1 MPCDEPSNRQSVNT
15 GLRLNH
21 ITPALTLVGCGRTCK
36 LLQTTK
42 GKPSRELPSDTSLP
56 DELNHFY
63 ARFEASNTE
72 VCMRASAVPDDCV
85 IMLSVADVSNTFKQ
99 VNIHKAVGPDGLPG
113 RVLRACADQLA
124 GVFTDIFNMSLI
136 ETVTPTCFEQTTIVP
151 VPKTTKA
158 TCLNDYRPVALTS
171 IAMKC
176 FERLVM
182 AHINTIIPETLDPLQ
197 FAYRPNKSTDDALS
211 IAHHTAL
218 SHLDKRNTYVRML
231 FIDYSSAF
239 NNVVPSKLI
248 TKLRI
253 LGLNTSLCNWIL
265 DFLKGRPQVVRVGSN
280 TSATLILNTG
290 APQGCVLSPLL
301 YSLFTHDCMAMHDS
315 NTIIKFADDT
325 TVVGLITDNDETAY
339 REEVRDLAGW
349 CQNNN
354 LSLNVTKT
362 KEMIV
367 DYRKSSTEHVPILI
381 DGAVVEQVASFKFL
395 GVHINNKLDWSKHT
409 KTVVKRARQSL
420 FHLRKL
426 KRFGMVPEILK
437 RFYSCNIESILTGCI
452 TAWYGNCSASD
463 RKALQRIVRTAQYI
477 TGTKLP
483 AIQDLYTRRCQRKA
497 LTFVK
502 DPSHRLF
509 SILPHGKRYRSAKS
523 RTKRLPD
530 SFYPQA
536 IRLLNR

>member
-1 MPCDEPSNRQSVNT
+1 
-15 GLRLNH
+15 
-21 ITPALTLVGCGRTCK
+21 
-36 LLQTTK
+36 
-42 GKPSRELPSDTSLP
+42 
-56 DELNHFY
+56 
-63 ARFEASNTE
+63 
-72 VCMRASAVPDDCV
+72 MRASAVPDDCV
-85 IMLSVADVSNTFKQ
+85 ITLSVADVSKTFKQ

-113 RVLRACADQLA
+113 RVLRACADQLT
-124 GVFTDIFNMSLI
+124 GVFIDIFNMSLI
-136 ETVTPTCFEQTTIVP
+136 ESVIPTCFKQTTIVP
-151 VPKTTKA
+151 VPKNMKA
-158 TCLNDYRPVALTS
+158 TYLNDYRPVALTS
-171 IAMKC
+171 VAMKC

-197 FAYRPNKSTDDALS
+197 FAYRPNRSTDDAIS
-211 IAHHTAL
+211 IALHTTL

-231 FIDYSSAF
+231 YIDYSSAF
-239 NNVVPSKLI
+239 NTIVPSKLI

-265 DFLKGRPQVVRVGSN
+265 DFLTGHPQVVRVGSN
-280 TSATLILNTG
+280 TSATLVLNTG

-301 YSLFTHDCMAMHDS
+301 YSLFTHDCMARHDS

-367 DYRKSSTEHVPILI
+367 DYRKRRTEHTPIVI
-381 DGAVVEQVASFKFL
+381 DGAVVEQVESFKF
-395 GVHINNKLDWSKHT
+395 HITNKLEWSKHT

-420 FHLRKL
+420 FPLRKL
-426 KRFGMVPEILK
+426 KRFGMGPQILK

-452 TAWYGNCSASD
+452 TAWYGNCSDSN
-463 RKALQRIVRTAQYI
+463 RKALQRVARTAQYI
-477 TGTKLP
+477 TGAKLP
-483 AIQDLYTRRCQRKA
+483 AIQDLYTRRCQKKA
-497 LTFVK
+497 LKIVK
-502 DPSHRLF
+502 DLSHPSHRLF
-509 SILPHGKRYRSAKS
+509 SLLPHGKRYRSAKS
-523 RTKRLPD
+523 RTKRLLN